1 MRSYQNYFVR
11 EKMEK
16 NTEKKIFDQIVKF
29 VREVKYGEVVIK
41 IHDSKIVQ
49 IEKRVKER
57 FNKTA

>member
-1 MRSYQNYFVR
+1 M
-11 EKMEK
+11 
-16 NTEKKIFDQIVKF
+16 TEKEILDEMVKF

-57 FNKTA
+57 FNKSA

>member
-1 MRSYQNYFVR
+1 
-11 EKMEK
+11 MEK
-16 NTEKKIFDQIVKF
+16 DSEKKIIDEITKF

-49 IEKRVKER
+49 IEKKVKER